1 MTLFGVPAT
10 ILTDRDE
17 QWKSKFLA
25 THGTTSKGRP
35 KSVGKTLCAF
45 FVNHQHDW
53 RERLPTVEFA
63 INSAAD
69 KTTGFSPSEIA
80 FGRKIRPSN
89 SKLQKSQAITVAYPP
104 SPTTSPSDQACSVDT
119 FPTARL
125 PFPDPV
131 VRTPDTTDKFCH
143 LKLRLARSL
152 KMVAK
157 FKTDLQAAS
166 DTIQD
171 LKSRNELLEIEST
184 QRFNACVT
192 AQHEIGR
199 LTDLETSF
207 KKSNQGLIDLL
218 DSTCPIPGNQSTPP
232 PNLDTLEQNTVAIAH
247 HPTFPTPY
255 LRKRPSHQRLVAP
268 SADSAPS
275 SPGSWPDRLTSIHP
289 QRVIHRC
296 SKGGASSSASTFS
309 QLSCSSSTD
318 LTSLTDHGATAPST
332 LSIQCLP
339 SLRLCQSSSFSHAS
353 STDLLSSG
361 PKAISPSS
369 STPSEELF
377 PVFPH
382 YQFKKFHTLV

>member
-1 MTLFGVPAT
+1 M
-10 ILTDRDE
+10 
-17 QWKSKFLA
+17 
-25 THGTTSKGRP
+25 
-35 KSVGKTLCAF
+35 
-45 FVNHQHDW
+45 
-53 RERLPTVEFA
+53 
-63 INSAAD
+63 
-69 KTTGFSPSEIA
+69 
-80 FGRKIRPSN
+80 
-89 SKLQKSQAITVAYPP
+89 AYPP
-104 SPTTSPSDQACSVDT
+104 LSITSPSDQACSVDT

-218 DSTCPIPGNQSTPP
+218 VKLLTRTDQSTSDRSQHWRLVRTRPARSQETNQRP

-339 SLRLCQSSSFSHAS
+339 SL
-353 STDLLSSG
+353 
-361 PKAISPSS
+361 
-369 STPSEELF
+369 
-377 PVFPH
+377 
-382 YQFKKFHTLV
+382 

>member
-25 THGTTSKGRP
+25 TFVVRNFGEEVRMKTFNPQLLQQHGTTSKGRP

-69 KTTGFSPSEIA
+69 RTTGFSPSEIA

-89 SKLQKSQAITVAYPP
+89 SKLQKSQANTMAYPP
-104 SPTTSPSDQACSVDT
+104 LSITSPSDQACSVDT

-218 DSTCPIPGNQSTPP
+218 VKLLTRTDQSTSDRSQHWRLVRTRPARSQETNQRP

-339 SLRLCQSSSFSHAS
+339 SL
-353 STDLLSSG
+353 
-361 PKAISPSS
+361 
-369 STPSEELF
+369 
-377 PVFPH
+377 
-382 YQFKKFHTLV
+382 